1 VKAGDEIVRLCNLA
15 VLEAAVKA
23 KDQRGW
29 PIINKGGVRSVA

>member
-23 KDQRGW
+23 KDQRAKELRLAIW
-29 PIINKGGVRSVA
+29 LAYNK